1 VINESTYVALH
12 SEFEVV
18 PLDETTVK
26 GRNTP
31 VRAFRIDVIDNM
43 ERGFADD

>member
-1 VINESTYVALH
+1 MINETTYTALH
-12 SEFEVV
+12 SEFDVV
-18 PLDETTVK
+18 PLEETTVK

-43 ERGFADD
+43 ERGFAHD